1 MGKLSRFPKIG
12 WVVSRSFSY
21 NKWTCGFCPQTLQ
34 FDPPTMR
41 HKRVTYLLIFF
52 LNIFSEEDKSFE
64 DSESIRWLLPPKL
77 RVSLGMIIFHYAYVS
92 TLILFI
98 YMFHQYRNCP
108 IARDIKIFPI
118 HLPIR
123 VSDWNKCQVFSRYYF
138 QVFLFT
144 LLYLSKS

>member
-34 FDPPTMR
+34 FDPPTIR

-98 YMFHQYRNCP
+98 YMFHQYRT
-108 IARDIKIFPI
+108 ARLLATSKFFPYIFQSEYLTEI
-118 HLPIR
+118 NARSFALL
-123 VSDWNKCQVFSRYYF
+123 FSSF
-138 QVFLFT
+138 PSHSSLF
-144 LLYLSKS
+144 K